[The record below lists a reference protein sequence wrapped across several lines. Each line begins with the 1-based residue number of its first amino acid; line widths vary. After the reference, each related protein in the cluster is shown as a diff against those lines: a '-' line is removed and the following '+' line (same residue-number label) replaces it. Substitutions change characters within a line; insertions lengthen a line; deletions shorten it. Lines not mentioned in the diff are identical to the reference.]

1 MAMKDQT
8 KGLLITFCAVLLVVP
23 DSLFVRLIS
32 VDPLA
37 IAFWRSASS
46 GILVFLGLLIFG
58 GWKSFR
64 NLFIMGWLGWLYT
77 LIIGSTAPAFVFAVS
92 KTSVANVVFILAS
105 MPIFSSI
112 FSYIFLKER
121 IHFRTLVTTAF
132 VILGLACIAF
142 GSMQSEIAS
151 WRGDIWAVYV
161 SVAYAAALTA
171 IRRLKSFSLIPAIP
185 VGYIGAALAMSLFT
199 DPFSSFFINWPFYL
213 GHGLCIA
220 LGTCL
225 LAIGPRFISA
235 PEVALLI
242 LLESVLAPLL
252 VWLVIGED
260 PGRWALFGGFIVLL
274 ALLISN
280 FIAVR
285 ESSTRKLRIS

>member
-1 MAMKDQT
+1 MAITDQT
-8 KGLLITFCAVLLVVP
+8 KGLLITFFGVILVVP
-23 DSLFVRLIS
+23 DSLFVRLITI
-32 VDPLA
+32 DPLA
-37 IAFWRSASS
+37 TAFWRSASS
-46 GILVFLGLLIFG
+46 GALVFFGLLIFG

-64 NLFIMGWLGWLYT
+64 NVFIMGWLGWFYT

-121 IHFRTLVTTAF
+121 IYLRTLITTAF
-132 VILGLACIAF
+132 VMVGLACIAF

-151 WRGDIWAVYV
+151 WKGDVWAIYV

-171 IRRLKSFSLIPAIP
+171 IRKLKSFSLILAIP
-185 VGYIGAALAMSLFT
+185 VGYIGAALTISLFT
-199 DPFSSFFINWPFYL
+199 DPFSSFSNNWLLYF
-213 GHGLCIA
+213 GHGLFIA

-260 PGRWALFGGFIVLL
+260 PGQWALFGGFIVLL
-274 ALLISN
+274 SLLISN
-280 FIAVR
+280 FVAVR
-285 ESSTRKLRIS
+285 ESRLKTIVN

>member
-1 MAMKDQT
+1 MAITDQT
-8 KGLLITFCAVLLVVP
+8 KGLLITFFGVILVVP
-23 DSLFVRLIS
+23 DSLFVRLITI
-32 VDPLA
+32 DPLA
-37 IAFWRSASS
+37 TAFWRSASS
-46 GILVFLGLLIFG
+46 GALVFFGLLIFG

-64 NLFIMGWLGWLYT
+64 NVFIMGWLGWFYT

-121 IHFRTLVTTAF
+121 IYLRTLITTAF
-132 VILGLACIAF
+132 VMVGLACIAF

-151 WRGDIWAVYV
+151 WKGDVWAIYV

-171 IRRLKSFSLIPAIP
+171 IRKLKSFSLIPAIP
-185 VGYIGAALAMSLFT
+185 VGYIGAALTMSLFT
-199 DPFSSFFINWPFYL
+199 DPFSSFSNNWLLYF
-213 GHGLCIA
+213 GHGLFIA

-260 PGRWALFGGFIVLL
+260 PGQWALFGGFIVLL
-274 ALLISN
+274 SLLISN
-280 FIAVR
+280 FVAVR
-285 ESSTRKLRIS
+285 ESRLKTIVN

>member
-1 MAMKDQT
+1 MAMTDQT
-8 KGLLITFCAVLLVVP
+8 KGLLITFLGVMLVVP
-23 DSLFVRLIS
+23 DSLFVRIIT

-37 IAFWRSASS
+37 TAFWRSASS

-58 GWKSFR
+58 GWTSFR
-64 NLFIMGWLGWLYT
+64 NLLTMGRLGWLYT
-77 LIIGSTAPAFVFAVS
+77 MLIGSTAPAFVFAVS
-92 KTSVANVVFILAS
+92 KTSVANVVLILAS

-121 IHFRTLVTTAF
+121 IYLRTLITTAF
-132 VILGLACIAF
+132 VIFGLAFIAF

-171 IRRLKSFSLIPAIP
+171 IRRLRSFSLIPAIP
-185 VGYIGAALAMSLFT
+185 VGYIGAALAISLFT
-199 DPFSSFFINWPFYL
+199 DPFNSFSINWSFYL

-242 LLESVLAPLL
+242 LLESVLAPVV

-260 PGRWALFGGFIVLL
+260 PGQLALFGGSIVLL

-280 FIAVR
+280 FMAVR
-285 ESSTRKLRIS
+285 EARSKIIAN

>member
-1 MAMKDQT
+1 MAITDQT
-8 KGLLITFCAVLLVVP
+8 KGLLITFFGVILVVP
-23 DSLFVRLIS
+23 DSLFVRLITI
-32 VDPLA
+32 DPLA
-37 IAFWRSASS
+37 TAFWRSASS
-46 GILVFLGLLIFG
+46 GALVFFGLLIFG

-64 NLFIMGWLGWLYT
+64 NVFIMGWLGWFYT

-121 IHFRTLVTTAF
+121 IYLRTLITTAF
-132 VILGLACIAF
+132 VMVGLACIAF

-151 WRGDIWAVYV
+151 WKGDVWAIYV

-171 IRRLKSFSLIPAIP
+171 IRKLKSFSLIPAIP
-185 VGYIGAALAMSLFT
+185 VGYIGAALTISLFT
-199 DPFSSFFINWPFYL
+199 DPFYSFSNNWLLYF
-213 GHGLCIA
+213 GHGLFIA

-260 PGRWALFGGFIVLL
+260 PGQWALFGGFIVLL
-274 ALLISN
+274 SLLISN
-280 FIAVR
+280 FVAVR
-285 ESSTRKLRIS
+285 ESRLKTIVN